1 MQNIIIYPGASIE
14 LQCLLK
20 ELNKKRIFLVTGKN
34 SFKAS
39 GAQAIIEKNLSN
51 HDVTHFQDFQQNPD
65 WKDVQKGIMYFNHS
79 KPELIL
85 AVGGGSVIDMAK
97 LINYYYNCDLN
108 LINENN
114 TNNPNFK
121 PLPYICMPTTAG
133 SGSEATHFAVMYIN
147 NKKFSIAHQKLIPN
161 YAIID
166 PILHYSQTPYQKAVS
181 GVDALAHAI
190 ESFWNIQS
198 TEESRL
204 YSEIALDLIWHNLPK
219 AVHENDEI
227 AHLKLAVGSYLAGKA
242 INIAKTTAPHAL
254 SYMITKL
261 YNIPHGHAVT
271 LTLPQFFL
279 FNLSD
284 NKLKENKV
292 HIIDP
297 KQIYDIL
304 GCKNINEGKIKLEK
318 LFANIGLECKL
329 SKLGALNKEDILII
343 VNSVNDERMKN
354 NPYSFENEQ
363 LLEIIENI
371 W

>member
-1 MQNIIIYPGASIE
+1 MQDTIIYPGASIE

-39 GAQAIIEKNLSN
+39 GTQAIIEKFLSDYN
-51 HDVTHFQDFQQNPD
+51 VTHFRDFQQNPD

-114 TNNPNFK
+114 INNPNFK

-147 NKKFSIAHQKLIPN
+147 NTKLSIAHQKLIPN
-161 YAIID
+161 YVIID

-181 GVDALAHAI
+181 GIDALAHAI
-190 ESFWNIQS
+190 ESFWSIQS
-198 TEESRL
+198 TKESIL
-204 YSEIALDLIWHNLPK
+204 YSEKALELIWDNLPK
-219 AVHENDEI
+219 VVHECDHL
-227 AHLKLAVGSYLAGKA
+227 AHLKLAIGANLAGKA

-254 SYMITKL
+254 SYIITKL
-261 YNIPHGHAVT
+261 YNIPHGHAVS
-271 LTLPQFFL
+271 LTLPYFFL
-279 FNLSD
+279 FNLTD
-284 NKLKENKV
+284 DKLKINNAHFDSKK
-292 HIIDP
+292 ICN
-297 KQIYDIL
+297 IL
-304 GCKNINEGKIKLEK
+304 RCNNVNEGKLKLEK
-318 LFANIGLECKL
+318 MFADIGLECKL
-329 SKLGALNKEDILII
+329 SKLGALNKKDMSII
-343 VNSVNDERMKN
+343 VNSVNQERMKN
-354 NPYSFENEQ
+354 NPYFIEKEQ
-363 LLEIIENI
+363 LLEIIEHI